1 MAQSHD
7 DTPQWQQQGG
17 GSVSIARSTHTHT
30 TIEAAVCSPGS
41 TIYAEIVE
49 FVYREAELL
58 DDNRFGEWLNMLA
71 EDIHYV
77 MPVRTT
83 QFRARGDGFQ
93 DVAFFEENYVSLR
106 TRVKRLET
114 EFAWAETPPSRT
126 RHFIT
131 NVLAEP
137 GRKGNEFNV
146 RSSFMVARTRSDQGY
161 QLFTGRRQ
169 DVLRRSAAGDYTVA
183 ERRILIDQ
191 TVLSGSNLSIFF

>member
-1 MAQSHD
+1 MSTA
-7 DTPQWQQQGG
+7 
-17 GSVSIARSTHTHT
+17 ARAA
-30 TIEAAVCSPGS
+30 IETASCAPGS

-49 FVYREAELL
+49 FLYREAELL
-58 DDNRFGEWLNMLA
+58 DDNRFAEWLNMLA

-83 QFRARGDGFQ
+83 QFRSKGDGFQ

-131 NVLAEP
+131 NILAEP
-137 GRKGNEFNV
+137 GSKGGEFFV
-146 RSSFMVARTRSDQGY
+146 RSSFMIARTRSEQGY

-169 DVLRRSAAGDYTVA
+169 DVLSRSDGSDLKVA

>member
-1 MAQSHD
+1 MTSAPSTHSSLIAAD
-7 DTPQWQQQGG
+7 CAP
-17 GSVSIARSTHTHT
+17 GSVLY
-30 TIEAAVCSPGS
+30 G
-41 TIYAEIVE
+41 EIVE
-49 FVYREAELL
+49 FLYREAELL
-58 DDNRFGEWLNMLA
+58 DSNRFGDWLGLLA

-83 QFRARGDGFQ
+83 QFRAKGEGFQ
-93 DVAFFEENYVSLR
+93 DVAFFEENFASLR

-131 NVLAEP
+131 NILADP
-137 GRKGNEFNV
+137 GDTTSVFQV

-161 QLFTGRRQ
+161 QLFTGQRQ
-169 DVLRRSAAGDYTVA
+169 DVLRRSDTGEFKIAS
-183 ERRILIDQ
+183 RRILIDQ